1 MTSEIEFIKRLY
13 ERFNARDIE
22 ALLSSMSEDVVWA
35 NGMEGGYVHGRD
47 GVRDYW
53 TRQWAMI
60 SPRVDPIDV
69 SVGSV
74 GEILAEVQQVVH
86 DLNGQLLAHKMVV
99 HVFLVEGGMIKRF
112 DIRRSD
118 QLV

>member
-1 MTSEIEFIKRLY
+1 MANEVDIIKRLY

-35 NGMEGGYVHGRD
+35 NGMEGGHVHGRD

-60 SPRVDPIDV
+60 DPRVDPIDV
-69 SVGSV
+69 SVRSK
-74 GEILAEVQQVVH
+74 GEILVEVQQVVH
-86 DLNGQLLAHKMVV
+86 DVNGQLLAHKTVV
-99 HVFLVEGGMIKRF
+99 HVFLLEGGLIKRF

-118 QLV
+118 Q